1 MLKQTL
7 YCSGNVTDSQKIW
20 NGLIGADPVRLVN
33 DSRSEKNVFFFINFL
48 HKYLQLL
55 DIPVYCTVNK
65 RCSLVISKII
75 SISGDPH
82 RTLMSSAVKHLQILT
97 EKRKKKAQSDSAALQ
112 DVGCW
117 RLLWP

>member
-1 MLKQTL
+1 MIPAVKKM
-7 YCSGNVTDSQKIW
+7 Y
-20 NGLIGADPVRLVN
+20 
-33 DSRSEKNVFFFINFL
+33 FFINFL